1 MKKLIAIAMLML
13 LPMSNATASSHKGT
27 HHSYA
32 NKGWKQHK
40 LTGTKQSRYLH
51 ATHRKHK

>member
-13 LPMSNATASSHKGT
+13 LPMSNATASVNKPS

-32 NKGWKQHK
+32 NKGWKHHK
-40 LTGTKQSRYLH
+40 LTGTKQTRYLH
-51 ATHRKHK
+51 AISRKHK

>member
-1 MKKLIAIAMLML
+1 MKKLIAITILML
-13 LPMSNATASSHKGT
+13 LPISNATASSHKGT